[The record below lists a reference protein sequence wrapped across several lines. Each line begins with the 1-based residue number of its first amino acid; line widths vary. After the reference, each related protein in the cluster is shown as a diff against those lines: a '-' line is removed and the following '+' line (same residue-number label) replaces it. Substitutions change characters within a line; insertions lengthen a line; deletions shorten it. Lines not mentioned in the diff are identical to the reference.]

1 MLFNYHAYSPQV
13 SKQFSEADYP
23 WYEGRWRFLFE
34 RCGFDPMNP
43 GKAEIISD
51 ECGLDIGGQGGFS
64 SVGAGDDVI
73 RAWCVKHYEAQSR
86 PVVVNGVSYPS
97 PYTDGTLFQSSES
110 QRWAGYNVRSEAV
123 KWSK

>member
-1 MLFNYHAYSPQV
+1 
-13 SKQFSEADYP
+13 
-23 WYEGRWRFLFE
+23 
-34 RCGFDPMNP
+34 MNP